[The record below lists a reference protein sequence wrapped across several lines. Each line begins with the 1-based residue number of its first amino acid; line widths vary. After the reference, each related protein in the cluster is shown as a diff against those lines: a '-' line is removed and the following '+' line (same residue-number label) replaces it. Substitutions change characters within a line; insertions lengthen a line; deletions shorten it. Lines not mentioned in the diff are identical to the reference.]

1 VRTVDCCPV
10 TPNPW
15 GAMPDPV
22 RRVLQIFLA
31 LAAQLACAA
40 GTGWSSLQV
49 GQQAV
54 AEAAA
59 ASGHAREAYF
69 PGPGDDWERRRPV
82 EVGMD
87 SAAVTA
93 AVDFA
98 IANESPFGHD
108 LRAYLKG
115 RLLTTGPYGE
125 IVGPMKDRGDPNGL
139 ILRGGYIVA
148 EWGDTDRVDMTFSIT
163 KSYLST
169 TGGLAWDARLIRD
182 LEDPVSDYL
191 RRGEG
196 RELFASAHN
205 ASITWQHLFT
215 QTSEWEGT
223 LWEKPDAADRRRGP
237 DRELEEPGSFWE
249 YNDVRVNLAAYALLR
264 VHGRGLPEV
273 LRDRV
278 MDPIGASD
286 SWAWH
291 GYRTSW
297 VSVGGR
303 RVQSVSGGGHWGGG
317 MWINSRDQA
326 RFGYLFLRRGRWDEE
341 QILSEEWVRLATRPS
356 EVEPTYGYM
365 WWLNADHLMWEDLP
379 DTSFAALGAGTNAIW
394 IDPEDD
400 LVVVVRWIDRAR
412 LGDFLTLVKA
422 AVEKPVG
429 PATREER

>member
-1 VRTVDCCPV
+1 
-10 TPNPW
+10 
-15 GAMPDPV
+15 MPDPV
-22 RRVLQIFLA
+22 RRVLQSSLA
-31 LAAQLACAA
+31 LALQLACAA
-40 GTGWSSLQV
+40 GTGWASLDA

-54 AEAAA
+54 AEAAGD
-59 ASGHAREAYF
+59 SGHVREAYF
-69 PGPGDDWERRRPV
+69 PGPGAEWERRRPV

-87 SAAVTA
+87 SAALSA

-108 LRAYLKG
+108 LRAYLEE

-125 IVGPMKDRGDPNGL
+125 IVGPMKDRGGPNGL

-169 TGGLAWDARLIRD
+169 TGGLAWDAGLIRD
-182 LEDPVSDYL
+182 LEDPVADYL
-191 RRGEG
+191 RQGEG
-196 RELFASAHN
+196 RELFESTHN
-205 ASITWQHLFT
+205 ASITWHHLFT
-215 QTSEWEGT
+215 QTSEWEGA
-223 LWEKPDAADRRRGP
+223 LWEKPDVADRRRGQ

-264 VHGRGLPEV
+264 VRGRGLPEV

-278 MDPIGASD
+278 MVPIGASD
-286 SWAWH
+286 SWVWH

-297 VSVGGR
+297 VSVAGR

-341 QILSEEWVRLATRPS
+341 QILSEAWVRLATTPS

-365 WWLNADHLMWEDLP
+365 WWLNTDRLMWEGLP
-379 DTSFAALGAGTNAIW
+379 ESSFAALGAGTNAIW

-400 LVVVVRWIDRAR
+400 LVVVVRWIDRSR
-412 LGDFLTLVKA
+412 LGDFLALVRA
-422 AVEKPVG
+422 AVEKPMG
-429 PATREER
+429 QAAREGR

>member
-1 VRTVDCCPV
+1 L
-10 TPNPW
+10 
-15 GAMPDPV
+15 ASPD
-22 RRVLQIFLA
+22 
-31 LAAQLACAA
+31 
-40 GTGWSSLQV
+40 V

-54 AEAAA
+54 EVAASD
-59 ASGHAREAYF
+59 SGHAREAYF

-87 SAAVTA
+87 SAALSA

-98 IANESPFGHD
+98 VRNESPFGHD
-108 LRAYLKG
+108 LRAYLEE
-115 RLLTTGPYGE
+115 RLLTSGPHGE

-169 TGGLAWDARLIRD
+169 TGGLAWDAGLIHD
-182 LEDPVSDYL
+182 LEDPVVDYL
-191 RRGEG
+191 RPGEG
-196 RELFASAHN
+196 RELFEPSHN
-205 ASITWQHLFT
+205 ASITWHHLLT

-223 LWEKPDAADRRRGP
+223 LWGKPDVADRRRGQ
-237 DRELEEPGSFWE
+237 DRELEEPGTFWE
-249 YNDVRVNLAAYALLR
+249 YNDVRVNLAAYGLLR

-273 LRDRV
+273 LRDLV

-286 SWAWH
+286 DWRWH

-297 VSVGGR
+297 VSVGGQ

-326 RFGYLFLRRGRWDEE
+326 RFGYLFLRRGRWGDE
-341 QILSEEWVRLATRPS
+341 QILSDEWVELATTPS
-356 EVEPTYGYM
+356 EIRPQYGYM
-365 WWLNADHLMWEDLP
+365 WWLNSERLMWEDLP
-379 DTSFAALGAGTNAIW
+379 ESSFAALGAGTNAIW

-400 LVVVVRWIDRAR
+400 LVVVARWIDREK

-422 AVEKPVG
+422 AVDEPLDS
-429 PATREER
+429 PALEGR

>member
-1 VRTVDCCPV
+1 
-10 TPNPW
+10 
-15 GAMPDPV
+15 MPDPV
-22 RRVLQIFLA
+22 RRVLQSSLA
-31 LAAQLACAA
+31 LAVQLACAA
-40 GTGWSSLQV
+40 GTGLASPDV

-54 AEAAA
+54 EVAASD
-59 ASGHAREAYF
+59 SGHAREAYF

-87 SAAVTA
+87 SAALSA

-98 IANESPFGHD
+98 VRNQSPFGHD
-108 LRAYLKG
+108 LRAYLEE
-115 RLLTTGPYGE
+115 RLLTSGPHGE

-169 TGGLAWDARLIRD
+169 TGGLAWDAGLIHD
-182 LEDPVSDYL
+182 LEDPVVDYL
-191 RRGEG
+191 RPGEG
-196 RELFASAHN
+196 RELFEPSHN
-205 ASITWQHLFT
+205 ASITWHHLLT

-223 LWEKPDAADRRRGP
+223 LWGKPDVADRRRGQ
-237 DRELEEPGSFWE
+237 DRELEEPGTFWE
-249 YNDVRVNLAAYALLR
+249 YNDVRVNLAAYGLLR

-273 LRDRV
+273 LRDLV

-286 SWAWH
+286 DWRWH

-297 VSVGGR
+297 VSVGGQ

-326 RFGYLFLRRGRWDEE
+326 RFGYLFLRRGRWRDE
-341 QILSEEWVRLATRPS
+341 QILSDEWVELATTPS
-356 EVEPTYGYM
+356 EIRPQYGYM
-365 WWLNADHLMWEDLP
+365 WWLNSERLMWEDLP
-379 DTSFAALGAGTNAIW
+379 ESSFAALGAGTNAIW

-400 LVVVVRWIDRAR
+400 LVVVARWIDREK
-412 LGDFLTLVKA
+412 LGEFLTLVKA
-422 AVEKPVG
+422 AVDEPVDS
-429 PATREER
+429 PALEGR

>member
-1 VRTVDCCPV
+1 MPGYTKPR
-10 TPNPW
+10 
-15 GAMPDPV
+15 GEMPDSV
-22 RRVLQIFLA
+22 RRVLQSSLA
-31 LAAQLACAA
+31 LAVQIACAA
-40 GTGWSSLQV
+40 GTGWASLDV
-49 GQQAV
+49 DQQAAAV
-54 AEAAA
+54 AARDSER
-59 ASGHAREAYF
+59 AREAYF
-69 PGPGDDWERRRPV
+69 PGPGDEWERRRPA
-82 EVGMD
+82 EAGMD
-87 SAAVTA
+87 SAALSA

-98 IANESPFGHD
+98 IGSESPFGHD
-108 LRAYLKG
+108 LRAYLEE
-115 RLLTTGPYGE
+115 RLLTSGPHGE
-125 IVGPMKDRGDPNGL
+125 IVGPMKERGDPNGL

-169 TGGLAWDARLIRD
+169 TGGLALDAGLIRD
-182 LEDPVSDYL
+182 LEDPVTDYL
-191 RRGEG
+191 RPGEG
-196 RELFASAHN
+196 RELFESTRN
-205 ASITWQHLFT
+205 ASITWHHLFT

-223 LWEKPDAADRRRGP
+223 LWEKPDVADRRRGQ
-237 DRELEEPGSFWE
+237 DRVLEEPGTFWE
-249 YNDVRVNLAAYALLR
+249 YNDVRVNLAAYTLLR

-341 QILSEEWVRLATRPS
+341 QILSEEWIRLATTPS
-356 EVEPTYGYM
+356 KVEPTYGYM
-365 WWLNADHLMWEDLP
+365 WWLNTDHLMWENLP

-400 LVVVVRWIDRAR
+400 LVVVVRWIDREK
-412 LGDFLTLVKA
+412 LGDFLALVKT
-422 AVEKPVG
+422 AVEKPMG
-429 PATREER
+429 PAAREGR

>member
-1 VRTVDCCPV
+1 
-10 TPNPW
+10 
-15 GAMPDPV
+15 MPDPV
-22 RRVLQIFLA
+22 RRVLQSSLA
-31 LAAQLACAA
+31 LAVQLACAA
-40 GTGWSSLQV
+40 GTGLASPDV

-54 AEAAA
+54 EVAASD
-59 ASGHAREAYF
+59 SGHAREAYF

-87 SAAVTA
+87 SAALSA

-98 IANESPFGHD
+98 VRNQSPFGHD
-108 LRAYLKG
+108 LRAYLEE
-115 RLLTTGPYGE
+115 RLLTSGPHGE

-169 TGGLAWDARLIRD
+169 TGGLAWDAGLIHD
-182 LEDPVSDYL
+182 LEDPVVDYL
-191 RRGEG
+191 RPGEG
-196 RELFASAHN
+196 RELFEPSHN
-205 ASITWQHLFT
+205 ASITWHHLLT

-223 LWEKPDAADRRRGP
+223 LWGKPDVADRRRGQ
-237 DRELEEPGSFWE
+237 DRELEEPGTFWE
-249 YNDVRVNLAAYALLR
+249 YNDVRVNLAAYGLLR

-273 LRDRV
+273 LRDLV

-286 SWAWH
+286 DWRWH

-297 VSVGGR
+297 VSVGGQ

-326 RFGYLFLRRGRWDEE
+326 RFGYLFLRRGRWGDE
-341 QILSEEWVRLATRPS
+341 QILSDEWVELATTPS
-356 EVEPTYGYM
+356 EIRPQYGYM
-365 WWLNADHLMWEDLP
+365 WWLNTERLMWEDLP
-379 DTSFAALGAGTNAIW
+379 ESSFAALGAGTNAIW

-400 LVVVVRWIDRAR
+400 LVVVARWIDREK

-422 AVEKPVG
+422 AVDEPVDS
-429 PATREER
+429 PALEGR

>member
-1 VRTVDCCPV
+1 
-10 TPNPW
+10 
-15 GAMPDPV
+15 MPDPV
-22 RRVLQIFLA
+22 RRVLQSSLA
-31 LAAQLACAA
+31 LAVQLACAA
-40 GTGWSSLQV
+40 GTGLASPDV

-54 AEAAA
+54 EVAASD
-59 ASGHAREAYF
+59 SGHAREAYF

-87 SAAVTA
+87 SAALSA

-98 IANESPFGHD
+98 VRNESPFGHD
-108 LRAYLKG
+108 LRAYLEE
-115 RLLTTGPYGE
+115 RLLTSGPHGE

-169 TGGLAWDARLIRD
+169 TGGLAWDAGLIRD
-182 LEDPVSDYL
+182 LEDPVVDYL
-191 RRGEG
+191 RPGEG
-196 RELFASAHN
+196 RELFEPSHN
-205 ASITWQHLFT
+205 ASITWHHLLT

-223 LWEKPDAADRRRGP
+223 LWGKPDVADRRRGQ
-237 DRELEEPGSFWE
+237 DRELEEPGTFWE
-249 YNDVRVNLAAYALLR
+249 YNDVRVNLAAYGLLR

-273 LRDRV
+273 LRDLV

-286 SWAWH
+286 DWRWH

-297 VSVGGR
+297 VSVGGQ

-326 RFGYLFLRRGRWDEE
+326 RFGYLFLRRGRWGDE
-341 QILSEEWVRLATRPS
+341 QILSDEWVELATTPS
-356 EVEPTYGYM
+356 EIRPQYGYM
-365 WWLNADHLMWEDLP
+365 WWLNSERLMWEDLP
-379 DTSFAALGAGTNAIW
+379 ESSFAALGAGTNAIW

-400 LVVVVRWIDRAR
+400 LVVVARWIDREK
-412 LGDFLTLVKA
+412 LGEFLTLVKA
-422 AVEKPVG
+422 AVDEPVDS
-429 PATREER
+429 PALEGR

>member
-1 VRTVDCCPV
+1 
-10 TPNPW
+10 
-15 GAMPDPV
+15 MPDPV
-22 RRVLQIFLA
+22 RRVLQSSLA
-31 LAAQLACAA
+31 LAVQLACAA
-40 GTGWSSLQV
+40 GTGLASPDV

-54 AEAAA
+54 EVAASD
-59 ASGHAREAYF
+59 SGHAREAYF

-87 SAAVTA
+87 SAALSA

-98 IANESPFGHD
+98 VRNESPFGHD
-108 LRAYLKG
+108 LRAYLEE
-115 RLLTTGPYGE
+115 RLLTSGPHGE

-169 TGGLAWDARLIRD
+169 TGGLAWDAGLIHD
-182 LEDPVSDYL
+182 LEDPVVDYL
-191 RRGEG
+191 RPGEG
-196 RELFASAHN
+196 RELFEPSHN
-205 ASITWQHLFT
+205 ASITWHHLLT

-223 LWEKPDAADRRRGP
+223 LWGKPDVADRRRGQ
-237 DRELEEPGSFWE
+237 DRELEEPGTFWE
-249 YNDVRVNLAAYALLR
+249 YNDVRVNLAAYGLLR

-273 LRDRV
+273 LRDLV

-286 SWAWH
+286 DWRWH

-297 VSVGGR
+297 VSVGGQ

-326 RFGYLFLRRGRWDEE
+326 RFGYLFLRRGRWGDE
-341 QILSEEWVRLATRPS
+341 QILSDEWVELATTPS
-356 EVEPTYGYM
+356 EIRPQYGYM
-365 WWLNADHLMWEDLP
+365 WWLNSERLLWEDLP
-379 DTSFAALGAGTNAIW
+379 ESSFAALGAGTNAIW

-400 LVVVVRWIDRAR
+400 LVVVARWIDREK
-412 LGDFLTLVKA
+412 LGEFLTLVKA
-422 AVEKPVG
+422 AVDEPVDS
-429 PATREER
+429 PALEGR

>member
-1 VRTVDCCPV
+1 
-10 TPNPW
+10 
-15 GAMPDPV
+15 MPDPV
-22 RRVLQIFLA
+22 RRVLQSSLA
-31 LAAQLACAA
+31 LAVQLACAA
-40 GTGWSSLQV
+40 GTGLASPDV

-54 AEAAA
+54 EVAASD
-59 ASGHAREAYF
+59 SGHAREAYF

-87 SAAVTA
+87 SAALSA

-98 IANESPFGHD
+98 VRNESPFGHD
-108 LRAYLKG
+108 LRAYLEE
-115 RLLTTGPYGE
+115 RLLTSGPHGE

-169 TGGLAWDARLIRD
+169 TGGLAWDAGLIHD
-182 LEDPVSDYL
+182 LEDPVVDYL
-191 RRGEG
+191 RPGEG
-196 RELFASAHN
+196 RELFEPSHN
-205 ASITWQHLFT
+205 ASITWHHLLT

-223 LWEKPDAADRRRGP
+223 LWGKPDVADRRRGQ
-237 DRELEEPGSFWE
+237 DRELEEPGTFWE
-249 YNDVRVNLAAYALLR
+249 YNDVRVNLAAYGLLR

-273 LRDRV
+273 LRDLV

-286 SWAWH
+286 DWRWH

-297 VSVGGR
+297 VSVGGQ

-326 RFGYLFLRRGRWDEE
+326 RFGYLFLRRGRWGDE
-341 QILSEEWVRLATRPS
+341 QILSDEWVELATTPS
-356 EVEPTYGYM
+356 EIRPQYGYM
-365 WWLNADHLMWEDLP
+365 WWLNTERLMWEDLP
-379 DTSFAALGAGTNAIW
+379 ESSFAALGAGTNAIW

-400 LVVVVRWIDRAR
+400 LVVVARWIDREK
-412 LGDFLTLVKA
+412 LGEFLTLVKA
-422 AVEKPVG
+422 AVDEPVDS
-429 PATREER
+429 PALEGR

>member
-1 VRTVDCCPV
+1 
-10 TPNPW
+10 
-15 GAMPDPV
+15 MPDPV
-22 RRVLQIFLA
+22 RRVLQSSLA
-31 LAAQLACAA
+31 LAVQLACAA
-40 GTGWSSLQV
+40 GTGLASPDV

-54 AEAAA
+54 EVAASD
-59 ASGHAREAYF
+59 SGHAREAYF

-87 SAAVTA
+87 SAALSA

-98 IANESPFGHD
+98 VRNESPFGHD
-108 LRAYLKG
+108 LRAYLEE
-115 RLLTTGPYGE
+115 RLLTSGPHGE

-169 TGGLAWDARLIRD
+169 TGGLAWDAGLIHD
-182 LEDPVSDYL
+182 LEDPVVDYL
-191 RRGEG
+191 RPGEG
-196 RELFASAHN
+196 RELFEPSHN
-205 ASITWQHLFT
+205 ASITWHHLLT

-223 LWEKPDAADRRRGP
+223 LWGKPDVADRRRGQ
-237 DRELEEPGSFWE
+237 DRELEEPGTFWE
-249 YNDVRVNLAAYALLR
+249 YNDVRVNLAAYGLLR

-273 LRDRV
+273 LRDLV

-286 SWAWH
+286 DWRWH

-297 VSVGGR
+297 VSVGGQ

-326 RFGYLFLRRGRWDEE
+326 RFGYLFLRRGRWGDE
-341 QILSEEWVRLATRPS
+341 QILSDEWVELATTPS
-356 EVEPTYGYM
+356 EIRPQYGYM
-365 WWLNADHLMWEDLP
+365 WWLNSERLMWEDLP
-379 DTSFAALGAGTNAIW
+379 ESSFAALGAGTNAIW

-400 LVVVVRWIDRAR
+400 LVVVARWIDREK

-422 AVEKPVG
+422 AVDEPLDS
-429 PATREER
+429 PALEGR

>member
-1 VRTVDCCPV
+1 
-10 TPNPW
+10 
-15 GAMPDPV
+15 MPDPV
-22 RRVLQIFLA
+22 RRVLQSSLA
-31 LAAQLACAA
+31 LAVQLACAA
-40 GTGWSSLQV
+40 GTGLASPDV

-54 AEAAA
+54 EVAASD
-59 ASGHAREAYF
+59 SGHAREAYF

-87 SAAVTA
+87 SAALSA

-98 IANESPFGHD
+98 VRNQSPFGHD
-108 LRAYLKG
+108 LRAYLEE
-115 RLLTTGPYGE
+115 RLLTSGPHGE

-169 TGGLAWDARLIRD
+169 TGGLAWDAGLIHD
-182 LEDPVSDYL
+182 LEDPVVDYL
-191 RRGEG
+191 RPGEG
-196 RELFASAHN
+196 RELFEPSHN
-205 ASITWQHLFT
+205 ASITWHHLLT

-223 LWEKPDAADRRRGP
+223 LWGKPDVADRRRGQ
-237 DRELEEPGSFWE
+237 DRELEEPGTFWE
-249 YNDVRVNLAAYALLR
+249 YNDVRVNLAAYGLLR

-273 LRDRV
+273 LHDLV

-286 SWAWH
+286 DWRWH

-297 VSVGGR
+297 VSVGGQ

-326 RFGYLFLRRGRWDEE
+326 RFGYLFLRRGRWGDE
-341 QILSEEWVRLATRPS
+341 QILSDEWVELATTPS
-356 EVEPTYGYM
+356 EIRPQYGYM
-365 WWLNADHLMWEDLP
+365 WWLNTERLMWEDLP
-379 DTSFAALGAGTNAIW
+379 ESSFAALGAGTNAIW

-400 LVVVVRWIDRAR
+400 LVVVARWIDREK
-412 LGDFLTLVKA
+412 LGEFLTLVKA
-422 AVEKPVG
+422 AVDEPVDS
-429 PATREER
+429 PALEGR

>member
-1 VRTVDCCPV
+1 
-10 TPNPW
+10 
-15 GAMPDPV
+15 MPDPV
-22 RRVLQIFLA
+22 RRVLQSSLA
-31 LAAQLACAA
+31 LAVQLACAA
-40 GTGWSSLQV
+40 GTGLASPDV

-54 AEAAA
+54 EVAARD
-59 ASGHAREAYF
+59 SGHAREAYF

-87 SAAVTA
+87 SAALSA

-98 IANESPFGHD
+98 VRNESPFGHD
-108 LRAYLKG
+108 LRAYLEE
-115 RLLTTGPYGE
+115 RLLTSGPHGE

-169 TGGLAWDARLIRD
+169 TGGLAWDAGLIHA
-182 LEDPVSDYL
+182 LEDPVVDYL
-191 RRGEG
+191 RPGEG
-196 RELFASAHN
+196 RELFEPSHN
-205 ASITWQHLFT
+205 ASITWHHLLT

-223 LWEKPDAADRRRGP
+223 LWGKPDVADRRRGQ
-237 DRELEEPGSFWE
+237 DRELEEPGTFWE
-249 YNDVRVNLAAYALLR
+249 YNDVRVNLAAYGLLR

-273 LRDRV
+273 LRDLV

-286 SWAWH
+286 DWRWH

-297 VSVGGR
+297 VSVGGQ

-326 RFGYLFLRRGRWDEE
+326 RFGYLFLRRGRWGDE
-341 QILSEEWVRLATRPS
+341 QILSDEWVELATTPS
-356 EVEPTYGYM
+356 EIRPQYGYM
-365 WWLNADHLMWEDLP
+365 WWLNTERLMWEDLP
-379 DTSFAALGAGTNAIW
+379 ESSFAALGAGTNAIW

-400 LVVVVRWIDRAR
+400 LVVVARWIDREK
-412 LGDFLTLVKA
+412 LGEFLTLVKA
-422 AVEKPVG
+422 AVDEPVDS
-429 PATREER
+429 PALEGR

>member
-1 VRTVDCCPV
+1 
-10 TPNPW
+10 
-15 GAMPDPV
+15 MPDPV
-22 RRVLQIFLA
+22 RRVLQSSLA
-31 LAAQLACAA
+31 LAVQLACAA
-40 GTGWSSLQV
+40 GTGLASPDV

-54 AEAAA
+54 EVAASD
-59 ASGHAREAYF
+59 SGHAREAYF

-87 SAAVTA
+87 SAALSA

-98 IANESPFGHD
+98 VRNQSPFGHD
-108 LRAYLKG
+108 LRAYLEE
-115 RLLTTGPYGE
+115 RLLTSGPHGE

-169 TGGLAWDARLIRD
+169 TGGLAWDAGLIHD
-182 LEDPVSDYL
+182 LEDPVVDYL
-191 RRGEG
+191 RPGEG
-196 RELFASAHN
+196 RELFEPSHN
-205 ASITWQHLFT
+205 ASITWHHLLT

-223 LWEKPDAADRRRGP
+223 LWGKPDVADRRRGQ
-237 DRELEEPGSFWE
+237 DRELEEPGTFWE
-249 YNDVRVNLAAYALLR
+249 YNDVRVNLAAYGLLR

-273 LRDRV
+273 LRDLV

-286 SWAWH
+286 DWRWH

-297 VSVGGR
+297 VSVGGQ

-326 RFGYLFLRRGRWDEE
+326 RFGYLFLRRGRWGDE
-341 QILSEEWVRLATRPS
+341 QILSDEWVELATTPS
-356 EVEPTYGYM
+356 EIRPQYGYM
-365 WWLNADHLMWEDLP
+365 WWLNTERLMWEDLP
-379 DTSFAALGAGTNAIW
+379 ESSFAALGAGTNAIW

-400 LVVVVRWIDRAR
+400 LVVVARWIDREK
-412 LGDFLTLVKA
+412 LGEFLTLVKA
-422 AVEKPVG
+422 AVDEPVDS
-429 PATREER
+429 PALEGR

>member
-1 VRTVDCCPV
+1 
-10 TPNPW
+10 
-15 GAMPDPV
+15 MPDPV
-22 RRVLQIFLA
+22 RRVLQSSLA
-31 LAAQLACAA
+31 LAVQLACAA
-40 GTGWSSLQV
+40 GTGLASPDV

-54 AEAAA
+54 EVAASD
-59 ASGHAREAYF
+59 SGHAREAYF

-87 SAAVTA
+87 SAALSA

-98 IANESPFGHD
+98 VRNQSPFGHD
-108 LRAYLKG
+108 LRAYLEE
-115 RLLTTGPYGE
+115 RLLTSGPHGE

-169 TGGLAWDARLIRD
+169 TGGLAWDAGLIHD
-182 LEDPVSDYL
+182 LEDPVVDYL
-191 RRGEG
+191 RPGEG
-196 RELFASAHN
+196 RELFEPSHN
-205 ASITWQHLFT
+205 ASITWHHLLT

-223 LWEKPDAADRRRGP
+223 LWGKPDVADRRRGQ
-237 DRELEEPGSFWE
+237 DRELEEPGTFWE
-249 YNDVRVNLAAYALLR
+249 YNDVRVNLAAYGLLR

-273 LRDRV
+273 LRDLV

-286 SWAWH
+286 DWRWH

-297 VSVGGR
+297 VSVGGQ

-326 RFGYLFLRRGRWDEE
+326 RFGYLFLRRGRWGDE
-341 QILSEEWVRLATRPS
+341 QILSDEWVELATTPS
-356 EVEPTYGYM
+356 EIRPQYGYM
-365 WWLNADHLMWEDLP
+365 WWLNSERLMWEDLP
-379 DTSFAALGAGTNAIW
+379 ESSFAALGAGTNAIW

-400 LVVVVRWIDRAR
+400 LVVVARWIDREK

-422 AVEKPVG
+422 AVDEPVDS
-429 PATREER
+429 PALEGR